1 MEMTI
6 KQNEEKIATLDTQ
19 YREEQQLR
27 KKYWNMMEDMKGKI
41 RVYARCRPMA
51 K

>member
-1 MEMTI
+1 M
-6 KQNEEKIATLDTQ
+6 
-19 YREEQQLR
+19 R

-51 K
+51 KYEVEKQCESVVKVRD